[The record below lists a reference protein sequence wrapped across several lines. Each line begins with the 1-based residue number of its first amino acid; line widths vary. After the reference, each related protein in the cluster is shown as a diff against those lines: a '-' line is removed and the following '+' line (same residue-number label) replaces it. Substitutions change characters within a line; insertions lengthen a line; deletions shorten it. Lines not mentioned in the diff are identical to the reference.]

1 MKNKQCRIRNKNMK
15 ETTKKRNMKN
25 KQYKIKMV
33 FQILRENMYCLI
45 SHFSLKCCLSKRK
58 YI

>member
-15 ETTKKRNMKN
+15 ETTKKKNMKN

-33 FQILRENMYCLI
+33 FQILRENI
-45 SHFSLKCCLSKRK
+45 
-58 YI
+58 